1 MVYKP
6 SKKEQKQLENLNES
20 YKLIR
25 KGLKLMV
32 ENLPKT
38 DLEIERE
45 IYKMSKSFD
54 KIIQKIH
61 KILESKYINKEFL
74 DIINVKDIKKKPKR
88 FRKKDKNIKKL
99 KSSKNK
105 IIKKKSIRRK
115 K

>member
-45 IYKMSKSFD
+45 IYKMSKSF
-54 KIIQKIH
+54 
-61 KILESKYINKEFL
+61 
-74 DIINVKDIKKKPKR
+74 
-88 FRKKDKNIKKL
+88 
-99 KSSKNK
+99 
-105 IIKKKSIRRK
+105 SIR
-115 K
+115 